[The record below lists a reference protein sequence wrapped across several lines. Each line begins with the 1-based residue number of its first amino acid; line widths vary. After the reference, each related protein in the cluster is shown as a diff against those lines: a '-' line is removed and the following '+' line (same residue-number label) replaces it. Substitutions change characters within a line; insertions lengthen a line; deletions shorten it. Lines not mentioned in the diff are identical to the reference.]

1 MVLALVLLTL
11 VLAVSI
17 EIIISKSRKTAQN
30 LSPAAMAVYNKSSL
44 HTPEGYYFSKF
55 HTWAHPEEN
64 AVKVGIDN
72 FAIKALGNIKIMGMA
87 AAGKNVK
94 KGDTIIEG
102 EVHGQKINFR
112 SPVSGV
118 IKAVN
123 KLVFN
128 KNISDAYGE
137 DWGLMIEKSD
147 ESNLFDKLFSGSDA
161 YHWMK
166 LELRRLKD
174 FLDEAS
180 FNPQAVGVTM
190 YDGGNFVEGVLSTL
204 DKETIR
210 DFEAR
215 FLNEQN
221 ND

>member
-1 MVLALVLLTL
+1 MVLVLVLLTL
-11 VLAVSI
+11 VLAISI
-17 EIIISKSRKTAQN
+17 EILISKSRKTAQN
-30 LSPAAMAVYNKSSL
+30 LSPASMAVYNKSSL

-55 HTWAHPEEN
+55 HTWAHPEKN

-87 AAGKNVK
+87 DTGKDVK
-94 KGDTIIEG
+94 KGDTIIEA

-118 IKAVN
+118 IKSVN
-123 KLVFN
+123 KLIFN
-128 KNISDAYGE
+128 RNINDAYGE
-137 DWGLMIEKSD
+137 DWGLEIEKGSD
-147 ESNLFDKLFSGSDA
+147 TPDNLFSGSEA
-161 YHWMK
+161 FQWMK
-166 LELRRLKD
+166 SELRRLKD

-204 DKETIR
+204 DTETIV